1 MNTFNRGF
9 IAGIIGFMIFSFIT
23 KCSDNETEQEQPD
36 PVDVMLTI
44 TYLDKPSETCIFSY
58 FKIHGP
64 VTTIENGCSTA
75 IFPTRCGV
83 KSIQVVSDP
92 IKLRCY

>member
-1 MNTFNRGF
+1 MKYGTILLSLF
-9 IAGIIGFMIFSFIT
+9 ACSEPCIT
-23 KCSDNETEQEQPD
+23 PEQTD
-36 PVDVMLTI
+36 PVDVTLTI
-44 TYLDKPSETCIFSY
+44 TYFDKPSETCIFSY

-83 KSIQVVSDP
+83 KSIQEVSDH